1 MIVFFIGL
9 IFITVIFG
17 FFFIFY
23 NTLIFLKNR
32 VFQALSNINVLLK
45 QRNDEIPNL
54 VEIVKHYAK
63 FEKELLENVTKIRSG
78 YSENLDVE
86 GKATYSSSV
95 SNQLKSIFA
104 LAEKYPDLKAD
115 KQFLRLQERITS
127 LENQIADRRESYNW
141 CVTNFNTRC
150 EQFPFVIIAGMF
162 NMNRYP
168 LFQNKK

>member
-1 MIVFFIGL
+1 MIVFFTGL
-9 IFITVIFG
+9 IFIAVLMV

-32 VFQALSNINVLLK
+32 IFQALSNINVLLK

-54 VEIVKHYAK
+54 VEVVNHYAK

-78 YSENLDVE
+78 YRESLDVE
-86 GKATYSSSV
+86 GKAGYSDKV
-95 SNQLKSIFA
+95 TNQLKSVFA

-141 CVTNFNTRC
+141 CVTNFNTKS
-150 EQFPFVIIAGMF
+150 EQFPYMIIASMF

-168 LFQNKK
+168 LFRNK